1 MHFLGR
7 EPTGARLLVLTTVRA
22 ENDTQI
28 GAALAPVA
36 QRVEV
41 GPLSPDAVAELA
53 RAAGQ
58 GELADRILE
67 QTRGHT
73 LFVVEVLRALASGD
87 AGVPA
92 SLRTAVLARIRRAGP
107 PVEALLRSAAVL
119 GATLDPLT
127 LGDMLDLVPAAALE
141 LCEAALEARLLWLDG
156 ASAPLPGGNA
166 LNAAA
171 SETASLI
178 ALLAVLAWA
187 VIRPR
192 GWPEAVAAVP
202 AAVIL
207 IAIGAIPAGGA
218 GSEARQLG
226 PVIGFL
232 AAILVLAHLCDDD
245 GLFRACGGWMA
256 RSSAGSPR
264 RLLAQVFVIASVTT
278 AVLSLDATVVLL
290 TPVVFATAARLEVRA
305 RPHVYA
311 CTHLANSASLL
322 LPVSNLTNLLAFAAS
337 GLAFGHFAALMAVP
351 WLAAIGVEYAVFS
364 RFFASDLNTGG
375 QNVRPR
381 RDRAGADQ
389 DGADRDEDT
398 KLPVF
403 TVIVVALTLAGF
415 AGASAAGV
423 NPAWAAFAGAVILA
437 VRALIRRRVAP
448 AGLVRAADLPF
459 LLFVLSLG
467 IVVKAVTDNGLGRA
481 LAPLLPGG
489 TSLPA
494 LLATAAL
501 AAALANV
508 CNNLPAV
515 LVLLPLAA
523 PSGAGAV
530 LAVLLGVNIGPNLT
544 YTGSLATLLWRRI
557 LRHHG
562 SSPDLGEFTRL
573 GLLTV
578 PAGLVIGVLALWAG
592 LHVLGG

>member
-1 MHFLGR
+1 M
-7 EPTGARLLVLTTVRA
+7 
-22 ENDTQI
+22 
-28 GAALAPVA
+28 
-36 QRVEV
+36 
-41 GPLSPDAVAELA
+41 
-53 RAAGQ
+53 
-58 GELADRILE
+58 
-67 QTRGHT
+67 
-73 LFVVEVLRALASGD
+73 
-87 AGVPA
+87 
-92 SLRTAVLARIRRAGP
+92 
-107 PVEALLRSAAVL
+107 
-119 GATLDPLT
+119 
-127 LGDMLDLVPAAALE
+127 
-141 LCEAALEARLLWLDG
+141 
-156 ASAPLPGGNA
+156 
-166 LNAAA
+166 
-171 SETASLI
+171 
-178 ALLAVLAWA
+178 LAWA
-187 VIRPR
+187 VSRPR

-207 IAIGAIPAGGA
+207 IAVGAIPAGAA

-245 GLFRACGGWMA
+245 GLFRACGAWMA

-264 RLLAQVFVIASVTT
+264 RLLVQVFVVASVTT

-290 TPVVFATAARLEVRA
+290 TPVVFATAARLQVRA
-305 RPHVYA
+305 RPQVYA

-337 GLAFGHFAALMAVP
+337 GLAFAHFAALMAVP
-351 WLAAIGVEYAVFS
+351 WLVAIGVEYIVFS
-364 RFFASDLNTGG
+364 RFFAADLNTGDL
-375 QNVRPR
+375 NMRPR
-381 RDRAGADQ
+381 RDRGRAG
-389 DGADRDEDT
+389 DGDT
-398 KLPVF
+398 RLPVF
-403 TVIVVALTLAGF
+403 TVVVVALTLAGF

-423 NPAWAAFAGAVILA
+423 NPAWAAFAGAMVLA
-437 VRALIRRRVAP
+437 TRALARRRVAP
-448 AGLVRAADLPF
+448 ASLVRAADLPF

-501 AAALANV
+501 AAVLANV
-508 CNNLPAV
+508 CNNLLAV

-557 LRHHG
+557 LAHHG

-592 LHVLGG
+592 LHALGG